1 MLIRPRKRTARL
13 FAGSVIVLVGA
24 TLCAAGLFSAGGA
37 ASADDN
43 SGGIGI
49 TVTVAPS
56 ESHGEPHGESSTGSD
71 GSGSL
76 GGGPGGT
83 TTPSEPPAS
92 IPSIAPKPGTG
103 DSVGGI
109 LFVSGLTSRYLWSSN
124 PGRSAVEL
132 KLTIRNGSKS
142 TFDSKLRFWVTTTF
156 GARVSRADEIR
167 VHDLKPNETRVLRA
181 TLDGLGQWT
190 VLQAHAI
197 MAPPKMVD
205 GTPLSPISRDTFILV
220 PPVIVGGVGLG
231 AAFVFVLLKFIL
243 FPRLFG
249 FARVFV

>member
-1 MLIRPRKRTARL
+1 VLIRQRKRTAGL
-13 FAGSVIVLVGA
+13 LAGSVIVLIAA
-24 TLCAAGLFSAGGA
+24 TLSAVGLFSVGSA

-56 ESHGEPHGESSTGSD
+56 ESHSESHGESD
-71 GSGSL
+71 GSGSI
-76 GGGPGGT
+76 GGGAGGAII
-83 TTPSEPPAS
+83 PSEPPAS
-92 IPSIAPKPGTG
+92 IPTVTPKRGEG

-109 LFVSGLTSRYLWSSN
+109 LFVSGLTSRYLWSPN

-132 KLTIRNGSKS
+132 RLTVRNVSKS
-142 TFDSKLRFWVTTTF
+142 TFDTKLRFWVTTTF
-156 GARVSRADEIR
+156 GARVSGADGIR
-167 VHDLKPNETRVLRA
+167 VLDLKPNETRVIRA
-181 TLDGLGQWT
+181 TLGGLGQWT

-197 MAPPKMVD
+197 LTPPKMVD
-205 GTPLSPISRDTFILV
+205 GTPLSPISRDAFILV

-231 AAFVFVLLKFIL
+231 AAFVFVLFKFIL

-249 FARVFV
+249 IAKVFV